1 MTRRLWTRRAV
12 LGSGVLAF
20 LALLGWQYR
29 VRDRLSSL
37 VRRMVARRASMV
49 RMAPGELDRF
59 VDTYVLTDG
68 YRLEGLRDRL
78 PLDRFYG
85 LPFYE
90 RLIPED
96 AAQEL
101 ELAERLVV
109 TALLQSTDYFS
120 SSGAGSG
127 TRFVSWPQGCWNRFA
142 RNRASLRS

>member
-12 LGSGVLAF
+12 VGSGVLAF

-37 VRRMVARRASMV
+37 VRRIVARRASTV

-59 VDTYVLTDG
+59 VDAYVRSDG
-68 YRLEGLRDRL
+68 WRLDALRDRL

-85 LPFYE
+85 LPFYQ

-96 AAQEL
+96 TAQEL

-109 TALLQSTDYFS
+109 TALLLSTDYFS
-120 SSGAGSG
+120 SGGEAGA
-127 TRFVSWPQGCWNRFA
+127 RFVSWPRKCANPFVRT
-142 RNRASLRS
+142 RASLRS